1 MLLNYLAAGCETP
14 GRRSCGSTQ
23 GSEAVAGNLMV
34 LNEQQDY
41 SIELTDGGSYRLLA
55 ATGVCKFSKPWTVR
69 GLAKLY
75 TLSEAGQLL
84 YVGIAE
90 QPMSS
95 RLNFGFKASGK
106 GGYHGYKWKGLKQR
120 LALSVWTARV
130 DGKPAALREMETVE
144 AEVAFCCRERSGQW
158 PAYQHEIHFYPSSP
172 EHRAAAQ
179 RIYEHALSRRA

>member
-1 MLLNYLAAGCETP
+1 
-14 GRRSCGSTQ
+14 
-23 GSEAVAGNLMV
+23 MV
-34 LNEQQDY
+34 LNQPQDY
-41 SIELTDGGSYRLLA
+41 TIELLDGGSYRLRTP
-55 ATGVCKFSKPWTVR
+55 TGVCTFSKPATVR

-75 TLSEAGQLL
+75 TLSGAEGLL
-84 YVGIAE
+84 YVGIAK

-120 LALSVWTARV
+120 MVLSVWTVSV
-130 DGKPAALREMETVE
+130 DGKPAPLREMETVE

-172 EHRAAAQ
+172 AHRAAAQ
-179 RIYEHALSRRA
+179 QIYDHAVSKRA